1 MDAYKSELSCVVV
14 DDIESLLDYAPIG
27 PRFSNL
33 IFQTLKILFKSI
45 PPRGRKL
52 IIVATSGEKDLLK
65 ELGLIKTFSQI
76 IYVPNV
82 SRGVEIL
89 NVVEQLESF
98 NKSEIDKLSREI
110 KNRTCSIGIKTL
122 IDLIEYSK
130 QSTDEYRMVKFVR
143 ALEDYAGMHSDD

>member
-33 IFQTLKILFKSI
+33 IFQTLKILFKSV

-52 IIVATSGEKDLLK
+52 IIVATSGEKELLK
-65 ELGLIKTFSQI
+65 ELGLLKTFSQI
-76 IYVPNV
+76 INVPNV
-82 SRGVEIL
+82 SRGTEIV
-89 NVVEQLESF
+89 NVFEQLESF
-98 NKSEIDKLSREI
+98 NKSEIEKLNREL
-110 KNRTCSIGIKTL
+110 KTKTCSIGIKSL

-130 QSTDEYRMVKFVR
+130 QTTDEYRVVKFVNV
-143 ALEDYAGMHSDD
+143 LEDYAGLHSD